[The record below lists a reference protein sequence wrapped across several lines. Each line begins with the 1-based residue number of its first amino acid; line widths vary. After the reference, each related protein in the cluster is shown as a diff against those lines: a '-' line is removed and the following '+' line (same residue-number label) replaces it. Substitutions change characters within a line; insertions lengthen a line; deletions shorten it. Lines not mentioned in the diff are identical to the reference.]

1 MKWST
6 LFWWLLA
13 LLALALCILV
23 AIYLAPVNLSPEMR
37 WLLNPANPASP
48 LFNH

>member
-1 MKWST
+1 MKWNT
-6 LFWWLLA
+6 LFWLLLA
-13 LLALALCILV
+13 LLTLAICIIV

-48 LFNH
+48 LFIH